1 MLSLPPQLI
10 SISILSIILVI
21 SQSWMHWKALLKVFL
36 VFIIDLCIRFVLIFC
51 LFQGKQYSNMACSY
65 LAFLFVCVV
74 SCMFYTKSLYAHNL
88 CILTSISAQKSLYA
102 SKQTFGIVVH
112 IGFNT
117 TSVVPVSNCPY
128 LYY

>member
-36 VFIIDLCIRFVLIFC
+36 VFIIDLCIRFVFIFC
-51 LFQGKQYSNMACSY
+51 LFQRKQYSNMACSY
-65 LAFLFVCVV
+65 LVFLFVYVV
-74 SCMFYTKSLYAHNL
+74 SCMFYTKSLYPQSLYSNIDK
-88 CILTSISAQKSLYA
+88 CPKSLYT

-117 TSVVPVSNCPY
+117 TYVVPVSNCPY

>member
-51 LFQGKQYSNMACSY
+51 LFQRKQYSNMACSY

-74 SCMFYTKSLYAHNL
+74 SCMFYTKSLYAHIL
-88 CILTSISAQKSLYA
+88 CILTSISAQNLCMLLNRPLVLLYTLD
-102 SKQTFGIVVH
+102 SIPLLL
-112 IGFNT
+112 
-117 TSVVPVSNCPY
+117 SP
-128 LYY
+128 

>member
-51 LFQGKQYSNMACSY
+51 LFQRKQYSNMACSY
-65 LAFLFVCVV
+65 LVFLFVCVV
-74 SCMFYTKSLYAHNL
+74 SCMFYTKSLYPQSLYSNIDK
-88 CILTSISAQKSLYA
+88 CPKSLYA

-117 TSVVPVSNCPY
+117 SSVVPVSNCPY